1 MFRPWRSFPTMV
13 ASGLVLGLLTGGF
26 PRYSQEISQ
35 IALGIAM
42 TFSLT
47 EISLLRLSP
56 RDEARGFLLA
66 ALMSY
71 GVLSGLVLLF
81 AFLTPDPALH
91 DGWVLMAAVPP
102 AVAVIPITAYLKG
115 DVRRALVSLALLYLL
130 GLLLVPL
137 VTLALTNQPAPV
149 STLILQ
155 TILLIGVPLLAS
167 RPLRRWRGIGEV
179 RGTAVGLA
187 FFVLVFAIA
196 GSTREPLLDRPELGI
211 SLSVLSFVRTFVLGL
226 AVLAVARAMRLPDD
240 EVVAVATFGSFKN
253 LGLTVVLAF
262 AVFGA
267 TSTLPSIFSLVF
279 EILWLAALPSVF
291 RFMTQPGEGRKK

>member
-291 RFMTQPGEGRKK
+291 RFMTQPGGGRKK